1 MRVGLV
7 EDTPGRRLRCGGGSR
22 GNLRRA
28 SNRRVISRGEWIQG
42 ATLRSTTNVRRKAL
56 SKEELS
62 NKSTS

>member
-7 EDTPGRRLRCGGGSR
+7 EDTLGRRLRCGGGSR
-22 GNLRRA
+22 GNLRRD

-42 ATLRSTTNVRRKAL
+42 TTLRLIAKARRKAL